1 MKKAYLIRRM
11 YWRLTNQQVELARYG
26 HNPSAILPT
35 TVTAENSPQNT
46 LSYQYTVNTNNDH
59 TVHTA
64 ATAIPDYTYPDYEI
78 STSRSHR

>member
-11 YWRLTNQQVELARYG
+11 YWRFINQQVELGRYG

-35 TVTAENSPQNT
+35 TVTAENSPQKD
-46 LSYQYTVNTNNDH
+46 TVNTNNDN
-59 TVHTA
+59 TVYRC
-64 ATAIPDYTYPDYEI
+64 TAIAEYVSPDYEI